1 MPFHCDD
8 PRTDRWAIETLD
20 EIFPFAKDPQNACV
34 EIVPAVTLH
43 RDHKGPAQEDFQEL
57 DYKDGR
63 GGKSPKLPAWS
74 SDPRIQFQHLTVEM
88 LSWQNYV
95 YRLRI
100 PTQQQLKD
108 AGYLYS
114 WFFQA
119 PIIDPP
125 KMLMVRI
132 DRKMTRLMLVSLE
145 HWLNFSC
152 IEHAR
157 RNSQQGGRYQCRDF
171 FRV

>member
-8 PRTDRWAIETLD
+8 PRTDRLAIETLD

-43 RDHKGPAQEDFQEL
+43 REHKGPAQEDFQEL

-145 HWLNFSC
+145 H
-152 IEHAR
+152 
-157 RNSQQGGRYQCRDF
+157 
-171 FRV
+171 

>member
-8 PRTDRWAIETLD
+8 PRTDRWAIETLH
-20 EIFPFAKDPQNACV
+20 EIFPFAKDPQNASV
-34 EIVPAVTLH
+34 EIVPTVFLH
-43 RDHKGPAQEDFQEL
+43 RDHQGPAQEDFQDI

-63 GGKSPKLPAWS
+63 GGKNPKLPPWS
-74 SDPRIQFQHLTVEM
+74 SDPRLQFQHLTVEM

-119 PIIDPP
+119 PIVDPP

-132 DRKMTRLMLVSLE
+132 DRKMTWLMLLVSSME
-145 HWLNFSC
+145 H
-152 IEHAR
+152 
-157 RNSQQGGRYQCRDF
+157 
-171 FRV
+171 